1 MSIPFKYWGDVLM
14 KNFLKNFE
22 LYLGSVFLSVTTVIV
37 IMNVFT
43 RYFLNF
49 TFLWA
54 EEIAVGCFVW
64 TIFLGTTAAYRKNS
78 LIGVEVLVEFL
89 PEKARDI
96 VELITNLGLLM
107 LLGTMAY
114 FSYTYVAGSSKITAA
129 LEISYGY
136 INAALVLSFALMTL
150 YTLYYIV
157 RSFKKVFSKKVTN
170 V

>member
-1 MSIPFKYWGDVLM
+1 MKKFFKD
-14 KNFLKNFE
+14 FE
-22 LYLGSVFLSVTTVIV
+22 LYLGSVFLSVTTLIV

-64 TIFLGTTAAYRKNS
+64 TIFLGTSAAYRRNS

-89 PEKARDI
+89 PEKGKDI
-96 VELITNLGLLM
+96 VELITNIALLV
-107 LLGTMAY
+107 LLGIMAY
-114 FSYTYVAGSSKITAA
+114 FSYTYVAGFHKITAA

-136 INAALVLSFALMTL
+136 INSALVLSFGLMTF

-157 RSFKKVFSKKVTN
+157 RSFKKVFEKKVTN